1 MVKRPGAFRIEE
13 VDLSGP
19 PPIEGVETSVC
30 GFLGTAERGP
40 LSLSGVNEPGEY
52 RRIYGGGVTGSSLFE
67 VVKGFF
73 ANGGERCYVARV
85 AGAGAVPATARLG
98 PEGRLLPPPSRR
110 GRSFRHDSPVLRI
123 TALGPGRWGNRVRIW
138 VDDDVV
144 PERRDALNITV
155 HYRTRRR
162 TPAPAK
168 RPYRTSSE
176 AQGNPDDV
184 HESFQGLSPDP
195 SSREFFIRVINRDSA
210 LIRMEG
216 DPLPVLDLTVPVTLG
231 GGRDGHSP
239 ALPDYLGDPG
249 AAPDRRTG
257 LAALSGED
265 EISLI
270 TSPDMHLVAGLPE
283 VLALS
288 CEEQGDRFAILH
300 MGPSPLEGNPC
311 LLPCTSS
318 YAALYHPWIVVKK
331 ERGPRGSPVP
341 PCGHIAGAY
350 ARVDRTQ
357 GVHRPPVGESLEGV
371 VDLAV
376 HLGRDEENAL
386 NGRGVNTIRAFP
398 GGRFYIWGSRTL
410 DPAGVRSIGV
420 RRLLIQLEQSIS
432 RGIRWAVHEPEASGI
447 LEILLIS
454 IREFLGRAW
463 SEGALKGTREEEA
476 FFVSAGRGDDR
487 GGGGAGAFPLTVG
500 VAPERP
506 GEFILF
512 SIVRESSRFT
522 VRESL
527 VR

>member
-40 LSLSGVNEPGEY
+40 LSLSGVDEPGEY

-67 VVKGFF
+67 AVTGFF

-85 AGAGAVPATARLG
+85 AGAGAVPATACLG
-98 PEGRLLPPPSRR
+98 PGGGLPPPSSRR
-110 GRSFRHDSPVLRI
+110 GRRYQEGNQFLRI
-123 TALGPGRWGNRVRIW
+123 FALGPGTWGNRIRVW
-138 VDDDVV
+138 VADDEV
-144 PERRDALNITV
+144 PGRRDALNITV
-155 HYRTRRR
+155 HYRSRRR

-168 RPYRTSSE
+168 RPDRTSSE
-176 AQGNPDDV
+176 AQGNPGDV

-216 DPLPVLDLTVPVTLG
+216 DPLPVLNLTVPVTLV

-239 ALPDYLGDPG
+239 VLPDYLGDPG

-283 VLALS
+283 ALALS
-288 CEEQGDRFAILH
+288 CEERGDRFAILH
-300 MGPSPLEGNPC
+300 SGPGDFGESPGM
-311 LLPCTSS
+311 LPPLSS
-318 YAALYHPWIVVKK
+318 YAALYHPWIVVKQ
-331 ERGPRGSPVP
+331 ERGRDYPVP

-357 GVHRPPVGESLEGV
+357 GVHRPPAGESLEGV

-410 DPAGVRSIGV
+410 DPGGVRSIGV